1 MKSSISCETFATAL
15 LLPIEDNNFLPIQDE
30 IIAWPKGYEN
40 DKNEALEEFQKFKG
54 DLRKRIGMVPD
65 GVLMT
70 LEYYLQAPEDKGE
83 NDIEKCPAWILTME
97 KEYEEFFA
105 ATARYC

>member
-1 MKSSISCETFATAL
+1 
-15 LLPIEDNNFLPIQDE
+15 
-30 IIAWPKGYEN
+30 
-40 DKNEALEEFQKFKG
+40 
-54 DLRKRIGMVPD
+54 MVPD

-83 NDIEKCPAWILTME
+83 NDIEKCPMWILQME
-97 KEYEEFFA
+97 KEYEKFFA